1 MGEVFRTINVG
12 CGTRGAEHLQTLME
26 LEMWKPV
33 ALVDVVERY
42 FDDAVSAYD
51 FPRNR
56 CYKTLTEAIADVE
69 ADVAVIS
76 SPATMHTPYIEEAL
90 KADMHV
96 WVEKPFTCDL
106 TSAGN
111 CVDLAEQK
119 GKKLMVGNQAR
130 FHRAQRTMRRL
141 IAEKAL
147 GEPGYATLIQH
158 KVRPIPYNPG
168 PHEQLWQM
176 CVHNFD
182 TVRAILQREPVSIC
196 AHSFVPP
203 WSKYR
208 ESATV
213 SAVMAFED
221 GLILNFLSS
230 SDSKVEFYEMRVE
243 CSDGALVQPDYS
255 DGDGIILLRA
265 DGEEIV
271 PLDEPPNGWEPDIWQ
286 FMMFYDY
293 LTRGIEPEIS
303 GRNNL
308 PTVEICDAAQ
318 RSADSGEMIRF
329 REDE

>member
-1 MGEVFRTINVG
+1 MEKIFRTIHVG
-12 CGTRGAEHLQTLME
+12 CGTRGAGHLRNLMG
-26 LEMWKPV
+26 LKMWEPV
-33 ALVDVVERY
+33 ALVDIVERY
-42 FDDAVSAYD
+42 FDDAVRTYG

-56 CYKTLTEAIADVE
+56 CYETLTEAIANVE

-76 SPATMHTPYIEEAL
+76 SPATTHAQFVEEAL
-90 KADMHV
+90 KADLHV

-106 TSAGN
+106 ASARSN
-111 CVDLAEQK
+111 VQLAEQR

-130 FHRAQRTMRRL
+130 LTPAQRTMRRL
-141 IAEKAL
+141 IAEKGL

-158 KVRPIPYNPG
+158 KVRPTPYNPS

-182 TVRAILQREPVSIC
+182 TVLSILQRKLVSIC

-208 ESATV
+208 ESAAV

-230 SDSKVEFYEMRVE
+230 SDSKVNFYEMRVE
-243 CSDGALVQPDYS
+243 CSDGALVQPHYS
-255 DGDGIILLRA
+255 AGDGITLLRPK
-265 DGEEIV
+265 GKEII
-271 PLDEPPNGWEPDIWQ
+271 PLDEPPNGWNPDIWQ

-293 LTRGIEPEIS
+293 LTKGIEPETS

-308 PTVEICDAAQ
+308 PTIEICDAAQ
-318 RSADSGEMIRF
+318 RSDESGEMIRF
-329 REDE
+329 

>member
-1 MGEVFRTINVG
+1 MGEVFRTIHVG
-12 CGTRGAEHLQTLME
+12 CGGRGSRHLRTSME
-26 LEMWKPV
+26 SDMWEPV
-33 ALVDVVERY
+33 AMVDIVDRY
-42 FDDAVSAYD
+42 FDNVAETYD
-51 FPRNR
+51 FPRDR
-56 CYKTLTEAIADVE
+56 CYKTLTEAIANVE

-76 SPATMHTPYIEEAL
+76 TPAAIHAGFVLEAL
-90 KADMHV
+90 EADMHV

-106 TSAGN
+106 ASAQKS
-111 CVDLAEQK
+111 VQLAEEK

-130 FHRAQRTMRRL
+130 FHRAQRTIRRL

-147 GEPGYATLIQH
+147 GEPGYATLVQH
-158 KVRPIPYNPG
+158 KVRPTPYNPS

-182 TVRAILQREPVSIC
+182 TARAIIQQKPVSIC

-208 ESATV
+208 ESAAV

-230 SDSKVEFYEMRVE
+230 SDSKVNFYEMRVE
-243 CSDGALVQPDYS
+243 CSDGALVQPNYS
-255 DGDGIILLRA
+255 DGVGIKLLRPG
-265 DGEEIV
+265 GEEIV
-271 PLDEPPNGWEPDIWQ
+271 PLDELPNGWGPDIWQ

-293 LTRGIEPEIS
+293 LTKGIEPETS

-308 PTVEICDAAQ
+308 PTMEICDAAQ
-318 RSADSGEMIRF
+318 RSSDSGQMVRF
-329 REDE
+329 